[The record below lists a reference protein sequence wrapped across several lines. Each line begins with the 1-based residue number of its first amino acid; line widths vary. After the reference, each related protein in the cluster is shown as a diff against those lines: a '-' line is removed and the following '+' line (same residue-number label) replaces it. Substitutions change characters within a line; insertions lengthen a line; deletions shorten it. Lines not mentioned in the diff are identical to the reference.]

1 MDYSPR
7 LVVPSPHLSGWLKKW
22 ALRLSPAI
30 DTPPHTL
37 FFSSRLASHWVSLG
51 TILYELESALWS
63 LSKEGKPLV
72 RGKILESERLLELE
86 KQNAFDGVAQI
97 VVLGCGPQATLLLHH
112 VRTLHPH
119 IRVIV
124 LVTSETVSLLRPLL
138 TPTVFPWRTDDTL
151 LCLCRRD
158 LALIEHAIPGTR
170 AVALTWLHAPHL
182 PVNHGGEVKRLV
194 YAGRVSPPKNLK
206 VLIEAYRQLKE
217 KLATPPPLYIV
228 GPDENHRQE
237 LQALDG
243 SITWID
249 NLREDDWKN
258 FLQQGNSIY
267 LNASTSMDENHGIAP
282 REWLLAGHR
291 ALLSDWGGHADLA
304 ELWPARV
311 RLVPVHVNEHGTQL
325 NPTLMAQVLQE
336 MLLDQAPS
344 PRQTLPA
351 SDLATQLKEV
361 LERKAVRSPLA
372 PSAAALQFQITF
384 GKTRARML
392 DRRTHWRDEEGVQ
405 LDATA
410 RAWMSSIYAGH
421 RP

>member
-1 MDYSPR
+1 
-7 LVVPSPHLSGWLKKW
+7 
-22 ALRLSPAI
+22 
-30 DTPPHTL
+30 
-37 FFSSRLASHWVSLG
+37 
-51 TILYELESALWS
+51 
-63 LSKEGKPLV
+63 
-72 RGKILESERLLELE
+72 
-86 KQNAFDGVAQI
+86 
-97 VVLGCGPQATLLLHH
+97 
-112 VRTLHPH
+112 
-119 IRVIV
+119 
-124 LVTSETVSLLRPLL
+124 L
-138 TPTVFPWRTDDTL
+138 TPAVFPLRTDDTL

-158 LALIEHAIPGTR
+158 LALIEHAIPGTH

-182 PVNHGGEVKRLV
+182 PVNEGGEVKRLV

-304 ELWPARV
+304 ELWPERV

-325 NPTLMAQVLQE
+325 NPTVMAQVLHE

-351 SDLATQLKEV
+351 SDLATQLKEL
-361 LERKAVRSPLA
+361 LERKAASSPLA
-372 PSAAALQFQITF
+372 ASAAALQFQITF
-384 GKTRARML
+384 GKARARML

-410 RAWMSSIYAGH
+410 RTWMSSIYAGH